1 MKQEVYMLTTIDN
14 PFNPFNQFDEW
25 KKFDEDHNY
34 YTCSLLDRLTF
45 TSKDLS
51 DEENFQLLNIQIA
64 DIVNDD
70 ETANYMMVRQD
81 TKIRATL

>member
-1 MKQEVYMLTTIDN
+1 MNEAYMLTTLDN
-14 PFNPFNQFDEW
+14 PFNPFIQFSDW
-25 KKFDEDHNY
+25 KRFDEDHNY